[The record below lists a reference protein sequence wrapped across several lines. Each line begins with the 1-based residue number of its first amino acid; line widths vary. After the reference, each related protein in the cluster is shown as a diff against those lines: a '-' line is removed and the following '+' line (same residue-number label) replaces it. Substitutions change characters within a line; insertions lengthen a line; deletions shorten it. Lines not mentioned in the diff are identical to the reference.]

1 MIVLINTFEIQ
12 PGKEDAFFE
21 AWKRASEVME
31 ARPGFIHTRLHRATT
46 GARFVNV
53 AEWESMEAFAA
64 AINSPE
70 FREAAAP
77 LRELGKENPALYQV
91 VYEAGTRPMH
101 DRERRSRAYYE
112 GRARDVLQ

>member
-1 MIVLINTFEIQ
+1 MIVLINVFEVE
-12 PGKEDAFFE
+12 PGKEDTFFE
-21 AWKRASEVME
+21 VWKRVSAVME
-31 ARPGFIHTRLHRATT
+31 ARAGFIHTRLHRATA

-77 LRELGKENPALYQV
+77 LRELGQESPALFQV
-91 VYEAGTRPMH
+91 VYEAGRPPAH
-101 DRERRSRAYYE
+101 A
-112 GRARDVLQ
+112 